1 MDLRKSTKGYK
12 RDTDFKAR
20 KDINLQTLYSWLER
34 AMQGI
39 QDQLND
45 LSDQVGELAELVEDS
60 AEDSIEPVGFTN

>member
-60 AEDSIEPVGFTN
+60 GEDSIEPVGFTN